1 MKVSSST
8 IAARVFLSRPRFLVG
23 LKDSVTGESHPWY
36 LVQGGKRQRS
46 LTREVIVFRG
56 EAYVPSKVLPH
67 ICSQSLFITAV

>member
-23 LKDSVTGESHPWY
+23 LKDSVP
-36 LVQGGKRQRS
+36 GGKSHLVPGTGRQRS